1 MKSEKKDGE
10 KREREFEGKYKR
22 VGKEG
27 RRIGQEKNG
36 KSKKKEEREKKM

>member
-1 MKSEKKDGE
+1 MKSEKKDRG

-27 RRIGQEKNG
+27 RRIG
-36 KSKKKEEREKKM
+36 